1 MHSVD
6 HRSSSS
12 LLHRT
17 GRRIRRT
24 WAAIND
30 FMSMPLWATL
40 ASLIVACVHP
50 VQNILDNHM
59 EPVKGALA
67 SAGNCSIPLTL
78 VVLGAYFYVPPKE
91 ASGGKGVRTVSASR
105 STESLADSFKDLVFF
120 KRKKSRS
127 PVSVS
132 NEPVFPGETKTVVI
146 AVLSRML
153 ITPLLLM
160 PLMAM
165 ATMYDWHKVLD
176 E

>member
-1 MHSVD
+1 
-6 HRSSSS
+6 
-12 LLHRT
+12 
-17 GRRIRRT
+17 
-24 WAAIND
+24 
-30 FMSMPLWATL
+30 MSMPLWATL

-59 EPVKGALA
+59 QPVKGALA
-67 SAGNCSIPLTL
+67 SAGSCSIPLTL

-91 ASGGKGVRTVSASR
+91 ASGTDVQKM
-105 STESLADSFKDLVFF
+105 STSTSMESLADSFKDLVFF
-120 KRKKSRS
+120 KRKRKTRSRS
-127 PVSVS
+127 ASLS

-146 AVLSRML
+146 AVLSRMI

-165 ATMYDWHKVLD
+165 STKFDWHKVLD